1 MNVIENMYIASLY
14 MLISHDNHGMVP
26 PNQNLFLMRLIT
38 HLPHCRWFCRIQ
50 SFPCYQTLRRCT
62 FHIRKY
68 RVPKGNWQSKI
79 GNFLCSTCSLRSVK
93 KKKCHQSCPLVI
105 MFCSISRA
113 IFLDF
118 NSSKN
123 DQKIYASKMGQIQ
136 KIRLI
141 RGYSMQ

>member
-1 MNVIENMYIASLY
+1 MKVFWVFWTEMNVIENMYIASLY
-14 MLISHDNHGMVP
+14 MLISHGNHGMVP

-93 KKKCHQSCPLVI
+93 KKMPSKLSFGNHVLFYLKSH
-105 MFCSISRA
+105 FSRLQ
-113 IFLDF
+113 FF
-118 NSSKN
+118 QKRSKN
-123 DQKIYASKMGQIQ
+123 
-136 KIRLI
+136 LCL
-141 RGYSMQ
+141 